1 MKWLHSIALSAA
13 LVCAVHGAQSSDFE
27 VGGHMKLRMTH
38 ATFPERS
45 LQRSLS
51 GASTEDYASDARV
64 NLSWGSGSWGLKA
77 AGQFAVL
84 YGDTI
89 DFARGIEAGAQPRTS
104 RLPNDDRR
112 LFDLTH
118 VSAGR
123 GKQAT
128 VMRLDRLSVGYTGD
142 RGVVRFGRQAVTW
155 GNGLIFNTVMD
166 IFNPFDPTS
175 VDKEYKSGDDM
186 LYGQYLRDNG
196 DDLQA
201 VVVFRRDPVT
211 GDLDADESSVAGKYH
226 GFLDAG
232 EYDLMIARHFGE
244 SLVGIGANRGVWGDA
259 LWRGDLVATFTDDN
273 RVVATA
279 VTGLSR
285 SFVLG
290 GRNVS
295 AVAEYHFNGFG
306 QRDGRYSPAE
316 LQSNRGLLARID
328 RGEVFHLGRHYVGL
342 SALVEV
348 TPLLLVTPNLF
359 VNAEDRSALLQV
371 ALEADVQEDVL
382 LLGSL
387 SVPVGPTGT
396 EFGGIESEVPGKP
409 LASGPSLFVQFASY
423 F

>member
-1 MKWLHSIALSAA
+1 MKWLHSIALSTA
-13 LVCAVHGAQSSDFE
+13 LGCMAHGAQSSDLD
-27 VGGHMKLRMTH
+27 VGGHMKLNFTH
-38 ATFPERS
+38 TKFPEGS
-45 LQRSLS
+45 LFRSLS
-51 GASTEDYASDARV
+51 GAGSEEFAFDSRV
-64 NLSWGSGSWGLKA
+64 NLRWGSGRWDLKA
-77 AGQFAVL
+77 AGQFAL
-84 YGDTI
+84 LFRDTI
-89 DFARGIEAGAQPRTS
+89 EFDGGFEGGPQARSS
-104 RLPNDDRR
+104 RLPSDARR

-118 VSAGR
+118 VNAGQ
-123 GKQAT
+123 GKRAT
-128 VMRLDRLSVGYTGD
+128 ILRLDRLSVGYTGD
-142 RGVVRFGRQAVTW
+142 RGVIRFGRQAVTW

-186 LYGQYLRDNG
+186 LYWQYLRDNG
-196 DDLQA
+196 DDVQA
-201 VVVFRRDPVT
+201 VAVFRRDPAT
-211 GDLDADESSVAGKYH
+211 GEPEASQSSVAGKYH
-226 GFLDAG
+226 GFLEFG
-232 EYDLMIARHFGE
+232 EYDLMAARHFGE
-244 SLVGIGANRGVWGDA
+244 NLVGIGGSRSVLGDA
-259 LWRGDLVATFTDDN
+259 LWRGDLVATFTEDN

-290 GRNVS
+290 GRNIS

-316 LQSNRGLLARID
+316 LQSNQGLLARID

-342 SALVEV
+342 SALIEV
-348 TPLLLVTPNLF
+348 TPLLLLTPNLF

-387 SVPVGPTGT
+387 RVPVGPSGT
-396 EFGGIESEVPGKP
+396 EFGGIESGVPGRTM
-409 LASGPSLFVQFASY
+409 ASGPSLFVQFASY